1 MFVQSTTRRVTC
13 TIGTL
18 ASGAQATVTIVNA
31 DNGKG
36 TISNTVAATT
46 TTPESNTTNNNSTIS
61 IRLR

>member
-1 MFVQSTTRRVTC
+1 M
-13 TIGTL
+13 
-18 ASGAQATVTIVNA
+18 TIVNA